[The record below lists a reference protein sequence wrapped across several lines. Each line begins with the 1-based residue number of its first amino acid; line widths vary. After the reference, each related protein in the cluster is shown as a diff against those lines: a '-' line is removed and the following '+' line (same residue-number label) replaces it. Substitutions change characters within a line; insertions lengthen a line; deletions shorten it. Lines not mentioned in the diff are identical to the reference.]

1 MNNDNLDI
9 ETLDEIDATALE
21 NPYWEIRHF
30 DEYGSYVGPKHI
42 GDMIAQLLEE
52 ID

>member
-1 MNNDNLDI
+1 MNNENQSS
-9 ETLDEIDATALE
+9 EVLDEIDATTVQ

-42 GDMIAQLLEE
+42 GDIIAQILEE
-52 ID
+52 IE